1 MEGDKWE
8 FDEEH
13 KRCSV
18 FCIYALYKFLYK
30 ILYTRIYTILL
41 SKQKLILVL
50 EILLNTIVFKNSK
63 FLSTYY

>member
-1 MEGDKWE
+1 MDRDKWE
-8 FDEEH
+8 FDEEY

-18 FCIYALYKFLYK
+18 FCINDLYKFLYK
-30 ILYTRIYTILL
+30 FLYTHIYIILL

-63 FLSTYY
+63 FFSTYY